1 MWKEVLGKKCIQFFI
16 SLKNKIIDLGYKI
29 EDNFSET
36 VVINIFCTIMM
47 LIFILLIVFGFI
59 YIFNIT

>member
-16 SLKNKIIDLGYKI
+16 SLKDKIIDLGYKL
-29 EDNFSET
+29 ENNFNET
-36 VVINIFCTIMM
+36 VMINIACTIMT

-59 YIFNIT
+59 YIFSIT